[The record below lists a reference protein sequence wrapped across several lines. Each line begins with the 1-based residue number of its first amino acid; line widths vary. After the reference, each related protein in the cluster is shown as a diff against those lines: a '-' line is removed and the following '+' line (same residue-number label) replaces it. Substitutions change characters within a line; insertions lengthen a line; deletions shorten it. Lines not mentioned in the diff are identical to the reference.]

1 MANESPRPT
10 PADDPG
16 PQRGDP
22 LPAEEPVG
30 GPRPVPPPD
39 PLDALSDRLRAAQD
53 AAERLVREATEAA
66 TQAARDPSSAGGEPS
81 TPGPSPT
88 GGGPAGPGPGAPGA
102 GPSSPGPGAAGSG
115 PSGRP
120 PPRGYATQGS
130 GEARVQSAEAQA
142 LAALIDLGRTVV
154 PPELRRQLADLIREL
169 LLLVRAVI
177 DWYLERLEQGRHA
190 ATEVEDIP
198 IG

>member
-1 MANESPRPT
+1 MANESPQPT

-16 PQRGDP
+16 PSG
-22 LPAEEPVG
+22 A
-30 GPRPVPPPD
+30 D

-66 TQAARDPSSAGGEPS
+66 TQAASEGPAEP
-81 TPGPSPT
+81 
-88 GGGPAGPGPGAPGA
+88 GGGPAGPGPGAPGPA
-102 GPSSPGPGAAGSG
+102 PSGPGAGAAGSG

-120 PPRGYATQGS
+120 PPRGYATPGS

-142 LAALIDLGRTVV
+142 LAALIELGRTVV

-177 DWYLERLEQGRHA
+177 DWYLERLEQGRRP
-190 ATEVEDIP
+190 ATEVQDIP
-198 IG
+198 IS

>member
-1 MANESPRPT
+1 
-10 PADDPG
+10 
-16 PQRGDP
+16 
-22 LPAEEPVG
+22 V
-30 GPRPVPPPD
+30 
-39 PLDALSDRLRAAQD
+39 
-53 AAERLVREATEAA
+53 
-66 TQAARDPSSAGGEPS
+66 
-81 TPGPSPT
+81 
-88 GGGPAGPGPGAPGA
+88 
-102 GPSSPGPGAAGSG
+102 GSG

-120 PPRGYATQGS
+120 PPRGYATSGT